1 MSYHEGES
9 GVWAIYSDGNDGAPV
24 VSRIAETAVE
34 LLPGAESYEY
44 VFFWPTGA
52 SLTDAIAWFRKQGE
66 LPKNTEAEAEVQ
78 RAMTRAVGQILNKS
92 SESMHDPQLH
102 ARLTDRLMGLFHI
115 RERYE

>member
-1 MSYHEGES
+1 MPYHEGES
-9 GVWAIYSDGNDGAPV
+9 GVWAIYSQGDSGPE

-52 SLTDAIAWFRKQGE
+52 TLQEAIAWFRKEGE

-78 RAMTRAVGQILNKS
+78 RIMTRAVGQILNKS
-92 SESMHDPQLH
+92 SETMHDPQLH
-102 ARLTDRLMGLFHI
+102 ARLTERLMNLFHI